1 MAGALPVVIIS
12 SERKMNMKNIN
23 KRIVAIAAL
32 LCVAMTGIVGCSS
45 GSSNNNS
52 TGSSSKEAAGN
63 SASDSESPTLSEEE
77 LAAIMHSPF
86 KFGGADDADAPAF
99 SAPDADINGAD
110 PTKPADGAKDTTKVE
125 EVTDADGQPVTQ
137 MVIVTDEKSGQ
148 PVTDA
153 NGATATEPVKVTTIV
168 NVSGEDK
175 TPDVKPGSD
184 YTPKTDSRYTLW
196 YDISKDK
203 DFLFEDDFIEVV
215 FKVKEGIP
223 DGDYKIQIVPDLSDI
238 KGTVIQPAKVL
249 EGTIRVNNGEIQ
261 PTDVSGENG
270 FIFYGDNVAC
280 KQGDE
285 ITYHINVKNNSGIAG
300 FVVWFK
306 FDSNAL
312 EVKDCYP
319 CGAFADLARSSE
331 FGGGNKTE

>member
-1 MAGALPVVIIS
+1 
-12 SERKMNMKNIN
+12 MKNIN

-45 GSSNNNS
+45 GSSNSNGN
-52 TGSSSKEAAGN
+52 SSKEQAGN
-63 SASDSESPTLSEEE
+63 SASDAESPTISEED

-99 SAPDADINGAD
+99 HDPDADINGAD
-110 PTKPADGAKDTTKVE
+110 PTKPADDAQDTTKIE
-125 EVTDADGQPVTQ
+125 EVTDANGQT
-137 MVIVTDEKSGQ
+137 
-148 PVTDA
+148 VTDA
-153 NGATATEPVKVTTIV
+153 NGAKVTTIV

-175 TPDVKPGSD
+175 TPEVKPGSD

-215 FKVKEGIP
+215 FKVKEDIP

>member
-1 MAGALPVVIIS
+1 
-12 SERKMNMKNIN
+12 MKNIN

-45 GSSNNNS
+45 GSNSSTANKSN
-52 TGSSSKEAAGN
+52 GSSAVSGGDAEEAP
-63 SASDSESPTLSEEE
+63 SLSEEE
-77 LAAIMHSPF
+77 LAAIMQSPF
-86 KFGGADDADAPAF
+86 KFGGANDADAPVL
-99 SAPDADINGAD
+99 SNPNVDINGAD
-110 PTKPADGAKDTTKVE
+110 PTKPADGDSQDTTKIE

-175 TPDVKPGSD
+175 TPDDKPASD

-203 DFLFEDDFIEVV
+203 NFEFEDDFIEVV
-215 FKVKEGIP
+215 FKVKNDIP
-223 DGDYKIQIVPDLSDI
+223 DGDYKIRITPDLSDI

-249 EGTIRVNNGEIQ
+249 EGTIRVNNGEID
-261 PTDVSGENG
+261 PIDVSNETG

-285 ITYHINVKNNSGIAG
+285 ITYHINLKNNPGIAG
-300 FVVWFK
+300 FVVWFN

-312 EVKDCYP
+312 EVVDCYP
-319 CGAFADLARSSE
+319 CGTFADLARSSE